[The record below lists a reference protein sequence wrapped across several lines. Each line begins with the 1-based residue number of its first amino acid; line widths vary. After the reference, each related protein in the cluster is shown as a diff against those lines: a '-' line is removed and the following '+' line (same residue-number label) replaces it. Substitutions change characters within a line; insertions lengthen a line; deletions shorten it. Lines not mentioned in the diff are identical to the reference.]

1 MMCLSFP
8 ERLINMHSKTL
19 MIPITGHGKKP
30 ICCFQ
35 PLPLYR
41 CLSLCTGPW
50 GSFRRLL
57 SGGKL
62 SERGKATCARHSLSP
77 KQKSVLK
84 TPILPS
90 LHFLLENK
98 NKTNTRPANLL
109 HHYEDHTGTDQT
121 CVPTIL
127 GQESTWG
134 EFSAPHRSP
143 RPGPSPWAD
152 RRGSP
157 DIGPEG
163 KGGIIAE
170 LRSHP
175 GKK

>member
-1 MMCLSFP
+1 MICLSFP

-19 MIPITGHGKKP
+19 LIPITGHGKNRFAVSNP
-30 ICCFQ
+30 SPCIGACASALGLGVLFADHC
-35 PLPLYR
+35 PE
-41 CLSLCTGPW
+41 GNW
-50 GSFRRLL
+50 VNE
-57 SGGKL
+57 
-62 SERGKATCARHSLSP
+62 ERQRGLDSLSA

-98 NKTNTRPANLL
+98 NKTNSRPANLP
-109 HHYEDHTGTDQT
+109 HHYEDRTGADQI

-170 LRSHP
+170 LHSHP

>member
-1 MMCLSFP
+1 V
-8 ERLINMHSKTL
+8 
-19 MIPITGHGKKP
+19 
-30 ICCFQ
+30 
-35 PLPLYR
+35 
-41 CLSLCTGPW
+41 
-50 GSFRRLL
+50 
-57 SGGKL
+57 
-62 SERGKATCARHSLSP
+62 SEEKQRGLDSLSP

-109 HHYEDHTGTDQT
+109 HHYEDHTGADQT